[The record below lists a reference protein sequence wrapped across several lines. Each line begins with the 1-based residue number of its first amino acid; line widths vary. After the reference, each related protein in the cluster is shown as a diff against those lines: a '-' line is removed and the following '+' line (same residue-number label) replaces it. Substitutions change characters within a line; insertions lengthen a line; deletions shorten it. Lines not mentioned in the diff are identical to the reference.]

1 MVCRDAVRGKLNVL
15 GPPGTHCRTRGEQPS
30 ADGLRRALLRPARLS
45 HVLLPELPGSV
56 PPGRVLR
63 GQDPQ
68 GCRRP
73 RPGRWGRITY
83 KVRFAQT
90 WTTNA
95 SPPWLSSPCNRK
107 STSLSQSGRRR
118 PKRRGEPRQP
128 FRGDVR
134 GPGMRSPLDLSLQL
148 SDPTPNLGVIGA
160 LHRDGR
166 RTSSWPRVA
175 SRLVPVNLGTDRRL
189 ARPHPGLRALRRQ
202 PSTTSGSLWPL
213 DRALGRR

>member
-118 PKRRGEPRQP
+118 PIVVEP
-128 FRGDVR
+128 GTTA
-134 GPGMRSPLDLSLQL
+134 GP
-148 SDPTPNLGVIGA
+148 
-160 LHRDGR
+160 
-166 RTSSWPRVA
+166 
-175 SRLVPVNLGTDRRL
+175 
-189 ARPHPGLRALRRQ
+189 
-202 PSTTSGSLWPL
+202 LWSL
-213 DRALGRR
+213 DRASGRRAVRRGWPACRNLATACDVVPTTLVANRRPCGDPRRALYYRP